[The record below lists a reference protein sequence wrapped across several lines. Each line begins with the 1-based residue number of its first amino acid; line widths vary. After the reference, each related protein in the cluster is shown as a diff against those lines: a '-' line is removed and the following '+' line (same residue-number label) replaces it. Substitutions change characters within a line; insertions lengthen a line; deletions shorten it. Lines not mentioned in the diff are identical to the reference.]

1 MMIRRL
7 TLTALALMALA
18 AFTPAMAAAPAP
30 PPPLS
35 AEDQALVDR
44 AATYLDGLGQMHGR
58 FTQTD
63 PRGGSSQGEIY
74 LSRPGK
80 ARFDYQSPASM
91 LVVSDGHAVLVY
103 DRRLK
108 TFDRYPLGST
118 PLALFLQKHVRL
130 DQKVQVTRVD
140 RRPGEFSITAR
151 DGGHKA
157 QGQITLTFADSPM
170 SLLEWSILDAQ
181 GGRTRVR
188 LSGLE
193 PATGLDPKLF
203 VLTNPNRTAQ
213 PPL

>member
-7 TLTALALMALA
+7 TLTALTLMGLA
-18 AFTPAMAAAPAP
+18 AFTPASAAAPAP
-30 PPPLS
+30 LP
-35 AEDQALVDR
+35 AEDQALVER
-44 AATYLDGLGQMHGR
+44 ASAYLDGLGQMHGR

-63 PRGGSSQGEIY
+63 PRGGTSQGELY

-181 GGRTRVR
+181 GGRTSVR
-188 LSGLE
+188 LDGLQ
-193 PATGLDPKLF
+193 PASGLDPKLF
-203 VLTNPNRTAQ
+203 VLTNPNPATR
-213 PPL
+213 